1 MFERLAVSGR
11 AATLVWGYAD
21 AAVLGAWVVS
31 RDKAAVWSLRASVEH
46 VDTLRVRQVPLLFTA
61 PRVKPPLGR
70 WVWPVIP
77 NTLQVANGVLT
88 ASLGPP
94 EGGR

>member
-11 AATLVWGYAD
+11 AGTLVWGYAD
-21 AAVLGAWVVS
+21 AAVLGSWVVL
-31 RDKAAVWSLRASVEH
+31 REKTTWSLRASVERI
-46 VDTLRVRQVPLLFTA
+46 DTLRVRQVPLLFTA

-94 EGGR
+94 EGGK